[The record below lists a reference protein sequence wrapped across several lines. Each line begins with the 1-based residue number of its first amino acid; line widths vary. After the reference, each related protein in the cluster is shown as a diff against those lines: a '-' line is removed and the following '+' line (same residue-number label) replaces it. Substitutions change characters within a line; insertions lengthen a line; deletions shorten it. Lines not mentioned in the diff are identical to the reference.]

1 MTIAL
6 APMIIPVLSG
16 IASVVLGAKSV
27 KIRNFIITV
36 AFIVAFLLNTYF
48 LGLSIIGSFNY
59 VELGEF
65 TVNAASLFLSELILL
80 LGLVGVLYSFGYI
93 EERSETWAYY
103 LFYQFFIAMMIGMVS
118 SFNILVIYIFM
129 EGSSVTSAVL
139 VMFSRRRSSILA
151 AYRYIALS
159 IFGGIILVGGI
170 FLQYHLTG
178 NLNITILT
186 NLGSSHLN
194 ILSTL
199 YLLGL
204 GVKAGLLPFG
214 PLWLPPAHSE
224 APIPIHTL
232 LSAALV
238 QAAAFNIARVLGAIG
253 ITNIY
258 ISNMLLTLGLT
269 SMLVGSLYALL
280 EALIGS
286 SYTRFHV
293 GFRHIRG
300 IKRVWAF
307 STISEVGYIAT
318 FLGLAGILASQGSAD
333 EALILGFGGALIHM
347 YNHGFAKSQLL
358 FDSGILIKMSHA
370 EDLNFMGGLAKRL
383 PFMKLS
389 FTVGAFSLGLFP
401 GTLGVVTM
409 KELLF
414 NDGVPIMI
422 KATVVT
428 TAGLSLAACCLV
440 WYSAFFS
447 KPNHKLNDDTTIPKI
462 MYLPGLIMGALILA
476 FGIYFTLEWIG
487 VTSSS
492 SKIMSVLKIL
502 AETMVKVSREA

>member
-1 MTIAL
+1 
-6 APMIIPVLSG
+6 MIIPIFSG
-16 IASVVLGAKSV
+16 IASVVVGAKSV
-27 KIRNFIITV
+27 KVRNFIITTS
-36 AFIVAFLLNTYF
+36 FTVAFLLNTYF
-48 LGLSIIGSFNY
+48 LVLSIIGSFNY

-65 TVNAASLFLSELILL
+65 TVNAASLFISELILL
-80 LGLVGVLYSFGYI
+80 LGLAGALYSYGYM

-103 LFYQFFIAMMIGMVS
+103 LFYQLFIAMMIGMVS

-129 EGSSVTSAVL
+129 EASSVTSAVL

-159 IFGGIILVGGI
+159 IFGGIILVGGV
-170 FLQYHLTG
+170 FLQYNLTR
-178 NLNITILT
+178 NLNINTLT
-186 NLGSSHLN
+186 NLENPYLN
-194 ILSTL
+194 ILATL

-258 ISNMLLTLGLT
+258 ISNMLLTVGLA

-286 SYTRFHV
+286 KYTRFHV
-293 GFRHIRG
+293 GLRHIRG

-307 STISEVGYIAT
+307 STISEVGYIAA
-318 FLGLAGILASQGSAD
+318 FLGLAGILVGQGSKAD
-333 EALILGFGGALIHM
+333 EALILGFGGALLHM

-358 FDSGILIKMSHA
+358 FDSGVMIKMSHA

-389 FTVGAFSLGLFP
+389 FTVGAFSLGLLP

-409 KELLF
+409 KELIF
-414 NDGVPIMI
+414 NDGVPIMV
-422 KATVVT
+422 KATVIM

-447 KPNHKLNDDTTIPKI
+447 KPNHKLNNDTAIPKI
-462 MYLPGLIMGALILA
+462 MYLPGLIMGALILVL
-476 FGIYFTLEWIG
+476 GIYFTLEWFG
-487 VTSSS
+487 VISSG
-492 SKIMSVLKIL
+492 SKIMNALRIL
-502 AETMVKVSREA
+502 AETMVKANRGA